1 MFGKKKF
8 LVATL
13 FVVAVGSVLGAL
25 STTIGLMIVARVLQG
40 IGGATLPLA
49 FGIIRDEAPREK
61 IASSIAVVAAM
72 LAVGGAAGI
81 VLAGPIVDVAQLAL
95 PVLDPAVVVA
105 VAAVAALIVVP
116 ESRSRIPGRI
126 PYLPAILLSGWLIA
140 LLVALSE
147 GEIWGW
153 TSAKTLGLLAVAAVV
168 AAAWAWVE
176 VHATHPLIDM
186 RMMRMKAVWT
196 TNLVALLFGAAM
208 YSAIGFL
215 PEFLQTPPSA
225 GYGFGASV
233 TESGLFLLPMTVTM
247 FAFGLISAPV
257 AAASARAGAADRLAH
272 HRRAVRHPRVRPH
285 RPVGDHLASSVLGV
299 GLGFAFASMSNLIVE
314 AVDPTEVG
322 VASGINANVR
332 TIGGAIG
339 GAIMATI
346 VTSGAG
352 ADGLPTNSGYQ
363 DGFAFLMI
371 AAILATLA
379 SAIIPARR
387 RGGPSERELLAD
399 AHAIEHGETALVAGA
414 ALVDTE
420 S

>member
-1 MFGKKKF
+1 M
-8 LVATL
+8 
-13 FVVAVGSVLGAL
+13 
-25 STTIGLMIVARVLQG
+25 
-40 IGGATLPLA
+40 
-49 FGIIRDEAPREK
+49 
-61 IASSIAVVAAM
+61 
-72 LAVGGAAGI
+72 
-81 VLAGPIVDVAQLAL
+81 
-95 PVLDPAVVVA
+95 
-105 VAAVAALIVVP
+105 VP

-257 AAASARAGAADRLAH
+257 AARIGSKLVLLIGSLITVVPFAILAFAHTDRWEIY
-272 HRRAVRHPRVRPH
+272 
-285 RPVGDHLASSVLGV
+285 LASSVLGV